1 MKRRTFLAATATA
14 SLARPA
20 IGANAKT
27 LIFVPQANLTS
38 LDPVWTTATVT
49 RNFSMMVYENLYG
62 RDQQFVPRPLMV
74 EGHVIEDDGKRWTMK
89 LRDGL
94 LWHDGTKVLARDCV
108 ASLRRW
114 MKRDATTPIIMDRVE
129 AFEAKDDSTLVWR
142 LRRPFPLLAHFLSK
156 VQPQPVMMPER
167 LAELD
172 PYKQM
177 TEIVGSGPLK
187 FLPDEYV
194 SGIHA
199 GFARFDGYIPRQ
211 EKPSY
216 NAGGHKVNVDKV
228 EWRVIPDVATAAAA
242 LTAGEVDWVE
252 LPQPDLIPMLAKAP
266 GVITGL
272 LDIYGTVSILRPNHL
287 TSPTNNAA
295 LRRAMLASID
305 QKEAMQAAM
314 GEVPDTWKAPMGF
327 IVPGMPSATEVGMD
341 AVRKRKTIDQL
352 KRMVELS
359 GYNGERLVY
368 MHPTDQLIY
377 HAVSTVAVDAFRKI
391 GINIDEQVIDWGTV
405 VQRRITSKEPVDK
418 GGWSMFPAGAPA
430 PEFVDPM
437 LSNPMRSNGAKA
449 WFGWPDDPKL
459 EAAYNA
465 WLDANTDPERRK
477 IEADYQLAAFESVPI
492 IPCGTY
498 MPRAAWRSNLTGLV
512 KGSAPVFW
520 GVEKT

>member
-1 MKRRTFLAATATA
+1 
-14 SLARPA
+14 
-20 IGANAKT
+20 
-27 LIFVPQANLTS
+27 
-38 LDPVWTTATVT
+38 
-49 RNFSMMVYENLYG
+49 MVYEGLYG

-94 LWHDGTKVLARDCV
+94 MWHDGTKVLARDCV

-114 MKRDATTPIIMDRVE
+114 MKRDATAPIIKDRVD
-129 AFEAKDDSTLVWR
+129 AFEATDDRTIVWR

-167 LAELD
+167 LAATD

-177 TEIVGSGPLK
+177 SEIVGSGPLK

-199 GFARFDGYIPRQ
+199 GFARFDGYVPRQ
-211 EKPSY
+211 EPASY
-216 NAGGHKVNVDKV
+216 NAGGHKVYVDHV
-228 EWRVIPDVATAAAA
+228 EWRVIPDVATAVCGADRRRGRLAGIAA
-242 LTAGEVDWVE
+242 TRFDSDVGEDQQCHHGIARHLRHGVD
-252 LPQPDLIPMLAKAP
+252 PAAKP
-266 GVITGL
+266 PST
-272 LDIYGTVSILRPNHL
+272 
-287 TSPTNNAA
+287 PTNNAA
-295 LRRAMLASID
+295 LRRAMLAAID
-305 QKEAMQAAM
+305 QKEVMLAAM

-327 IVPGMPSATEVGMD
+327 IVPGMPSATEAGMD
-341 AVRKRKTIDQL
+341 NVRKRKTLDEL
-352 KRMVELS
+352 KRMVEQS
-359 GYNGERLVY
+359 GYKGERLVY

-391 GINIDEQVIDWGTV
+391 GINVDEQMVDWGTV
-405 VQRRITSKEPVDK
+405 IQRRTSKETVDK

-459 EAAYNA
+459 EAAYNG
-465 WLDANTDPERRK
+465 WLDAATDAERRK
-477 IEADYQLAAFESVPI
+477 LEADYQLAAFESVPV

-498 MPRAAWRSNLTGLV
+498 MPHAAWRSNLTGLV

-520 GVEKT
+520 GVRKT